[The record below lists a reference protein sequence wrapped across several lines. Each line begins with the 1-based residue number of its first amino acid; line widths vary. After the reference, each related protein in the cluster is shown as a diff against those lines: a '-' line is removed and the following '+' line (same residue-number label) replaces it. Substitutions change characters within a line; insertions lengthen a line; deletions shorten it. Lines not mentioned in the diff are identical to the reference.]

1 MMYEELAREWK
12 ALETEQNRLTE
23 VEGVLRTIRSIAIE
37 ATTSDEKRRLHLNDQ
52 FQALQ
57 SHLARLEREKHE
69 PFRQNTENWS
79 DPIRYSM

>member
-1 MMYEELAREWK
+1 MYEELAREWQ
-12 ALETEQNRLTE
+12 ALETKQKLLTE
-23 VEGVLRTIRSIAIE
+23 VEDILRTMRSIAIE

-57 SHLARLEREKHE
+57 SHLTRLEREERE
-69 PFRQNTENWS
+69 PFRQNTENCS